1 MENRTD
7 FSIVIYNDVYREE
20 MISMIKEAGRSLGL
34 DSKIRDDLYDIT
46 KNYLQKGDSFF
57 LALQKEEVVGCL
69 GFSRIPNTQE
79 AFLHR
84 FYIKASLK
92 RQGIGSE
99 LLAFVEGKMRRE
111 NIKTAKVHLGG
122 ERDIWFKSYNFYPKH
137 GYVEYEPRY
146 MLKPLT

>member
-122 ERDIWFKSYNFYPKH
+122 ERDIWFEPYN
-137 GYVEYEPRY
+137 
-146 MLKPLT
+146 

>member
-79 AFLHR
+79 AFLHP

-122 ERDIWFKSYNFYPKH
+122 ERDIWFESYNFYPKH